1 MMSALFT
8 PRKFPFE
15 GEMLTLKEISERI
28 GVPTDTIRNRL
39 YNLKMPYEKA
49 FSPTDHRIEHMREI
63 NDPILI
69 EYEGRTVTITE
80 LSEILGIKRQTILTR
95 YRVGDRGE
103 RLWRPLDRKSK
114 GRKRWYD

>member
-1 MMSALFT
+1 MTEPFT
-8 PRKFPFE
+8 PREYPFE
-15 GEMLTLKEISERI
+15 GEMLTLREISERI

-39 YNLKMPYEKA
+39 YNLKMPYERA
-49 FSPTDHRIEHMREI
+49 FSPADHRIEHMSEI

-80 LSEILGIKRQTILTR
+80 LSEIIGIRRQTILTR

-103 RLWRPLDRKSK
+103 RLWRPLDRKGAK
-114 GRKRWYD
+114 KRRYD